1 MPSGYHP
8 PAKVVRLQGHLSV
21 SSDNNCTYN
30 RRVNQLRKEVSISKY
45 CRTLRQVT
53 VATSTQLPAPS
64 SQKYHA
70 RAAVARTC
78 TKESRVEHSN
88 NDSCGGGSCLEIVSC
103 VRCAFTNGGNPAI
116 FVEITVRRHMPDEE
130 RQRCGRAAGVN
141 RQLVI
146 RYSSQGG
153 ASKPRPKSARPPCT

>member
-88 NDSCGGGSCLEIVSC
+88 DSCGGGSCLEIDSC

-116 FVEITVRRHMPDEE
+116 FVGITVRRHMTDEE
-130 RQRCGRAAGVN
+130 RQRCGVRIQSSRGGRVQTTCN
-141 RQLVI
+141 PIQL
-146 RYSSQGG
+146 
-153 ASKPRPKSARPPCT
+153 PRRRV